1 MSPAGHS
8 VVCKHGG
15 MPGILADS
23 EGKVV
28 YNSLA
33 LLQVLPP
40 DLLLNHTISLT
51 LNNNMIP
58 ETKNDSSSA

>member
-1 MSPAGHS
+1 MLPADHS
-8 VVCKHGG
+8 DVCKHGG

-51 LNNNMIP
+51 LNNMIP